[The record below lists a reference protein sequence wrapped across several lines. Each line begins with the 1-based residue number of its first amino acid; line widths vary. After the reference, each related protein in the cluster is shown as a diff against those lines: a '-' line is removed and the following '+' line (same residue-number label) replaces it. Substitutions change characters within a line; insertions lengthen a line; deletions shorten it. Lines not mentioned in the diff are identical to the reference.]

1 MSTHSEMKGRSGS
14 SQMTHRE
21 RVITALSHKEPD
33 RVPIDLAS
41 TRDSSIVVEG
51 YEQLKEYFGIVEENR
66 LTSRMMQVVDVNE
79 QILKKLDIDTR
90 AVNPGSPDKQ
100 TEIEISENQYKDEW
114 GVVRV
119 NPPGTLY
126 YDQVTFPLSGEI
138 TIRDIVTYPWPDPHD
153 PGRIRG
159 LKERVREIREEADC
173 AAILN
178 LPSAF
183 VHISQYLRGFEDW
196 FADIKANPK
205 LLAALFD
212 AVLEV
217 NMATCEE
224 ILKTVGDEVDVIM
237 GSDDLGFQDGLM
249 VSVETYRELIK
260 PRHQKYFQLFHDLS
274 PAKVFFHTCGA
285 VADILD
291 DLIDIGVDVLHPVQ
305 VTAAGMDPLSLKK
318 RYSGRLAFWGAIDTQ
333 HLLPHGTVADVKAEV
348 ERMIETLGAGGGYIL
363 GAVHNIQPD
372 VPLENIL
379 AMYTHAREY
388 QPSF

>member
-1 MSTHSEMKGRSGS
+1 
-14 SQMTHRE
+14 MTHRE
-21 RVITALSHKEPD
+21 RVITALSHKQPE

-51 YEQLKEYFGIVEENR
+51 YERLKKHFGIVEENR

-79 QILKKLDIDTR
+79 QILKELDIDMR
-90 AVNPGSPDKQ
+90 AVTPGSPEKE
-100 TEIEISENQYKDEW
+100 TEIEIAENQYKDEW

-119 NPPGTLY
+119 KPPGSLY
-126 YDQVTFPLSGEI
+126 YDQVTFPLSG
-138 TIRDIVTYPWPDPHD
+138 DISAEDIATYPWPDPYD
-153 PGRIRG
+153 RGRTKG
-159 LKERVREIREEADC
+159 LKERVKEIREQTDC
-173 AAILN
+173 ATVLN

-183 VHISQYLRGFEDW
+183 VHVSQYLRGFEDW

-205 LLAALFD
+205 LLETLFD

-224 ILKTVGDEVDVIM
+224 ILKVVGDEVDIVM
-237 GSDDLGFQDGLM
+237 GSDDLGFQNGLM
-249 VSVETYRELIK
+249 VSVETYRKLIK
-260 PRHQKYFQLFHDLS
+260 PRHQKYFQLFHALS
-274 PAKVFFHTCGA
+274 PAKVFFHTCGS
-285 VADILD
+285 VAEILD

-305 VTAAGMDPLSLKK
+305 VTAAKMDPISLKQ

-333 HLLPHGTVADVKAEV
+333 HLLPHGTVSDVKAEV
-348 ERMIETLGAGGGYIL
+348 ERMIEILGAGGGYVL

-388 QPSF
+388 RPSHRSLYIKNEP